1 MNSTENKNSRHLRRA
16 LGLFSGVSLVAGLTI
31 GSGIYYLGN
40 YVLQRTNMSLGM
52 ALICWIVGGVV
63 SILGGLCFA
72 ELGAEMP
79 VTGGLTTYLSKAYH
93 PALGFVNGFSAFLLT
108 ASGSIAALALAAGN
122 AVNGM
127 AGGVLSLWTVK
138 CVAIGLIVLF
148 TVLNL
153 RGIKGAAIFQNLSM
167 IVRFLPLALVIVLG
181 LLFGQQNPDL
191 SPATAFTEGQ
201 SVTAASVIKM
211 VGFATF
217 ASLWAYEGWTELNIV
232 AGEMKRPRKDIP
244 LAIILSMGA
253 ITLIY
258 TLFNLAIYRIL
269 PHSEIVSVIEAN
281 EDSYLGQIA
290 AERIMGSAGKW
301 LVLIGMFAG
310 IVGIVNGDVMV
321 FPRTYYAMAK
331 GGFFFRKMGE
341 INEKGV
347 PQNAILAS
355 SGMAVL
361 LVLFNSLQ
369 ELTDWLIT
377 VTALINLLAIVA
389 VLVFRI
395 RYPDM
400 ERPYKVW
407 GGVTV
412 IVLAIVCFVI
422 LLVNNFISD
431 PVTSL
436 KGLGIIAVCIPF
448 YFLFRRMNGGVEY
461 DTDKIDN

>member
-1 MNSTENKNSRHLRRA
+1 MNSTEKNSRHLRRE

-181 LLFGQQNPDL
+181 LLLGQQNPDL

-301 LVLIGMFAG
+301 IVLIGMFAG

>member
-31 GSGIYYLGN
+31 GSGVYYLGN

-301 LVLIGMFAG
+301 IVLIGMFAG

>member
-1 MNSTENKNSRHLRRA
+1 MNSTEKNSRHLRRE

-301 LVLIGMFAG
+301 IVLIGMFAG

>member
-1 MNSTENKNSRHLRRA
+1 MNSTENKNSRHLRRE

-301 LVLIGMFAG
+301 IVLIGMFAG

>member
-1 MNSTENKNSRHLRRA
+1 MNSTEKNSRHLRRE

-191 SPATAFTEGQ
+191 SPTTAFTEGQ

-301 LVLIGMFAG
+301 IVLIGMFAG

-377 VTALINLLAIVA
+377 VTALIDLLAIVA